1 MARKLAAA
9 LVLVAVAGCGAEPP
23 PRVEVMMSVS
33 GYPGNV
39 LRTADTTLTGASPLA
54 DLEIGFD
61 RPLSV
66 EKLGAQ
72 TVKGAHFLAEVV
84 QIVWEN
90 PPPGA
95 RPIVVQEIYWP
106 EAPKTNGNAGRP
118 TIELS
123 TAGDLPAGARLRLH
137 LDRTRITNAA
147 GDPLDGPEDLFVE
160 TPAFSV
166 RVVDSDATVGIANP
180 PTLIFN
186 NRTDLDIKEHVK
198 VTDQGVPLRAIVTSG
213 DPGHSVYMLLGPGGV
228 WPHPGRYEVTIDAG
242 AADDFGQA
250 LPAPATLSFEVR

>member
-1 MARKLAAA
+1 
-9 LVLVAVAGCGAEPP
+9 
-23 PRVEVMMSVS
+23 
-33 GYPGNV
+33 
-39 LRTADTTLTGASPLA
+39 
-54 DLEIGFD
+54 
-61 RPLSV
+61 
-66 EKLGAQ
+66 
-72 TVKGAHFLAEVV
+72 VKGAHFLAEVV

-147 GDPLDGPEDLFVE
+147 GDPLDGPRGSLRRDAGLLGEGRGQRRHRRHRQSADADLQQPHRPRHQGARE
-160 TPAFSV
+160 GDRPGRAPA
-166 RVVDSDATVGIANP
+166 
-180 PTLIFN
+180 
-186 NRTDLDIKEHVK
+186 
-198 VTDQGVPLRAIVTSG
+198 AIVTSG